1 MREKNLIVRI
11 GTSPLC
17 FSGHR
22 LCFALRRG
30 RYIHTHNQKKH
41 TCPHAHMYVCMETRC
56 LRACCDAR
64 LVVDGRR
71 LSCAD
76 LWARL
81 CRTTSATWLTSTCRT
96 RCER

>member
-1 MREKNLIVRI
+1 VREKNLIVRI

-41 TCPHAHMYVCMETRC
+41 THAHMHHVRVYGDALLACMLRCALGGRWQTFVVC
-56 LRACCDAR
+56 
-64 LVVDGRR
+64 
-71 LSCAD
+71 
-76 LWARL
+76 
-81 CRTTSATWLTSTCRT
+81 
-96 RCER
+96 